1 MIYYTAR
8 NEDLDDFR
16 PMTRDEAV
24 ETYWLTVDDEPDRLA
39 DLYIDF
45 HDFSRVEFLIFK
57 NRLSSAILI
66 SNEAKRSI
74 AALESKFETMREDG
88 SYIVPGWEAES
99 GISLDEALTVT
110 HYAYDISIGATIATA
125 VAALESLLIDLAPD
139 GVSKHL
145 GLSRHIQAFLE
156 RYKVPAAQAHHVTE
170 LGRAVGKR
178 RNTFAHSL
186 TGSYWETDDSI
197 AAMFTPETMEDT
209 LYTIGKLAVLIEEI
223 VLNRPPQS

>member
-1 MIYYTAR
+1 MTYYTAK
-8 NEDLDDFR
+8 NEDLDDLR

-24 ETYWLTVDDEPDRLA
+24 ETYWLTVDDEPDRIA

-45 HDFSRVEFLIFK
+45 HDFSQVEFLVFK
-57 NRLSSAILI
+57 NRLSSAVLI
-66 SNEAKRSI
+66 SNEAKKSI
-74 AALESKFETMREDG
+74 AALESKFGTMREDG
-88 SYIVPGWEAES
+88 TYIVPGWEAES
-99 GISLDEALTVT
+99 GITLDEALGVT
-110 HYAYDISIGATIATA
+110 QDAYDISIGATIATA
-125 VAALESLLIDLAPD
+125 VAALESLLIDLASE

-145 GLSRHIQAFLE
+145 GLSRHIQAFLK
-156 RYKVPAAQAHHVTE
+156 RYEVPAVRAQHIAQ
-170 LGRAVGKR
+170 LGRTVGKR

-223 VLNRPPQS
+223 VLNGPPQG